1 MFVEGY
7 KKTVSTLKSQG
18 KYELA
23 EGKKYIKE
31 SSYTELL
38 KMFAMFCPT
47 SAVPHL
53 KHLFTVGIFCC
64 CFATLMFSTMQ
75 RSETVSM
82 FVYL

>member
-1 MFVEGY
+1 MKVPPLIDAELLTFVEGY

-38 KMFAMFCPT
+38 KIFAMFCPT

-53 KHLFTVGIFCC
+53 KHLFYCQLLLLIP
-64 CFATLMFSTMQ
+64 S
-75 RSETVSM
+75 
-82 FVYL
+82 